1 MTRLCSVGWLWV
13 MSWVPLTLHAKW

>member
-1 MTRLCSVGWLWV
+1 MTRLCSVGWLWE